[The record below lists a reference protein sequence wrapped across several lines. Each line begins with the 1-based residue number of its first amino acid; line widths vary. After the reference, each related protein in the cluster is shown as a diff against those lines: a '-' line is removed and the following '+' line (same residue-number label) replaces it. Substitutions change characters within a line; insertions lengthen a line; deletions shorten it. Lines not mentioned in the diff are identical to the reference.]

1 MQFEIDSITC
11 CSMCIAIL
19 RRSIMYTCI
28 YIYIMFDEEE
38 ESYVRIEGKTLKMSS
53 QEKNDIFLFEASFS
67 RKSGLQ
73 TCC

>member
-1 MQFEIDSITC
+1 MYSDLNC
-11 CSMCIAIL
+11 DDPLCIHV
-19 RRSIMYTCI
+19 
-28 YIYIMFDEEE
+28 YIYIMFDE

>member
-1 MQFEIDSITC
+1 MQFEIDGITC

-19 RRSIMYTCI
+19 IATIHYVYM

-38 ESYVRIEGKTLKMSS
+38 ELYVRIEGKTLKMSS

-67 RKSGLQ
+67 RKSDLQ